1 VGNRDISYR
10 SNHRSTRVSQKAKRK
25 KKVLLR
31 YRHVREKKLRYESR
45 SRAVAWYRT
54 ETARNTPSSQG
65 QARDGPTHRRGQS
78 QGCPKVKCG
87 DPVARVVHRPS
98 TRTNEHSRLDH
109 RVKER
114 NGTERNFPLAA
125 QLRRG
130 NGVQK
135 GIRDVLH
142 SSAQARATQGTREAS
157 TVVEI

>member
-1 VGNRDISYR
+1 LCRCR
-10 SNHRSTRVSQKAKRK
+10 KRVTKPEG
-25 KKVLLR
+25 VLLP

-54 ETARNTPSSQG
+54 ETARNTTDARAHVTSVTVSQG

-78 QGCPKVKCG
+78 QGCPKVKGG

>member
-1 VGNRDISYR
+1 LCRCR
-10 SNHRSTRVSQKAKRK
+10 KRVTKPEG
-25 KKVLLR
+25 VLLP

-54 ETARNTPSSQG
+54 ETARNTTDARAHVTSVTVSQG

-78 QGCPKVKCG
+78 QGCPKVKGG

-130 NGVQK
+130 NGVEK

>member
-1 VGNRDISYR
+1 LCSCRK
-10 SNHRSTRVSQKAKRK
+10 RVTKPEG
-25 KKVLLR
+25 VLLP

-45 SRAVAWYRT
+45 SRAVAWYRS
-54 ETARNTPSSQG
+54 ETARNTTDARAHVTSVTVSRG

-78 QGCPKVKCG
+78 QGCPKVKGG

-130 NGVQK
+130 DGVQK